1 MITQNVMKKFEEYC
15 SKSGIDGKEKARK
28 LKKLEEVM
36 NRYLYEPGE
45 AIGII
50 AAQSLSEPATQ
61 MTMRSYTLASQ
72 SDRLSKVTQ
81 GLPRLIEIF
90 DARKTFEKNMTIFMK
105 SSHNT
110 KEKAKEVAAKIKEMT
125 IADAIKSDS
134 MDLIDMKIELELES
148 AVHRDDI
155 KKVIEKYMKGC
166 EVTSRDNKVYVKP
179 KEEDQK
185 DLRKI
190 RNKILSFHVA
200 GIKGISNV
208 LVVKEGEDW
217 IVQTVGSNLEKV
229 FKMEEV
235 DVSRTVTNDLYQV
248 YEVLGVEA
256 ARNMIFM
263 ETKDTLEEQGLDV
276 DDRYLHLLADTMT
289 FDGTIKSIGRYG
301 VSGKK
306 YSVLAR
312 ANFEETKK
320 HLVNASFYGQ
330 SDEMMGI
337 IENVMVGQVAPVGTG
352 MVNLSIDMQK
362 MRESIKKG
370 KDAEKQ

>member
-1 MITQNVMKKFEEYC
+1 MKNLSQIYL
-15 SKSGIDGKEKARK
+15 SPGI
-28 LKKLEEVM
+28 
-36 NRYLYEPGE
+36 
-45 AIGII
+45 
-50 AAQSLSEPATQ
+50 
-61 MTMRSYTLASQ
+61 
-72 SDRLSKVTQ
+72 
-81 GLPRLIEIF
+81 F
-90 DARKTFEKNMTIFMK
+90 
-105 SSHNT
+105 T
-110 KEKAKEVAAKIKEMT
+110 K
-125 IADAIKSDS
+125 
-134 MDLIDMKIELELES
+134 
-148 AVHRDDI
+148 
-155 KKVIEKYMKGC
+155 
-166 EVTSRDNKVYVKP
+166 
-179 KEEDQK
+179 QK